1 MRRRCEPT
9 LLGQSMSKSLFVCS
23 FVLTCLLGRGPGAQ
37 DGHFEILHGWL
48 QPDLQD
54 EIIGIQQEHIA
65 LTTSNE
71 SVANGLEKKAIRV
84 AENRLLWIPVA

>member
-1 MRRRCEPT
+1 MRRSSWGNP
-9 LLGQSMSKSLFVCS
+9 MSKSLFVCS

-71 SVANGLEKKAIRV
+71 SVAIGLEKKAIRV